1 MTTLERVDFTP
12 FVVVCRVNLHVPA
25 VLGAARF
32 TPEIRQP
39 PVTVHLAVAFGDGSM
54 ILLKRVVEERFTTTA
69 ESFVVGGPVGTS
81 VIVIKR
87 ERVDFTPFVVVC
99 RVNLHV
105 PAVLGATRFTPV
117 IRQPPVTVHLA
128 VALGGGSIILLKR
141 VVEARFTTTGDGFE
155 DGGVVVVATL
165 VEGGATVV
173 LGNAGVVVVT
183 VSTFG
188 AGSGVGLGVGSGVG
202 SGVDVVGG
210 TEGLVV
216 VGRFGAAGGVFA
228 RANNAL
234 LVVD

>member
-1 MTTLERVDFTP
+1 
-12 FVVVCRVNLHVPA
+12 
-25 VLGAARF
+25 
-32 TPEIRQP
+32 
-39 PVTVHLAVAFGDGSM
+39 
-54 ILLKRVVEERFTTTA
+54 
-69 ESFVVGGPVGTS
+69 
-81 VIVIKR
+81 
-87 ERVDFTPFVVVC
+87 
-99 RVNLHV
+99 
-105 PAVLGATRFTPV
+105 
-117 IRQPPVTVHLA
+117 
-128 VALGGGSIILLKR
+128 

-165 VEGGATVV
+165 VGGGATVV

-183 VSTFG
+183 VSAFG